1 MGDVS
6 SQVEQSRL
14 DYSPES
20 AVGAETAAA
29 IEAKLV
35 VDAVTITY
43 SREGQRLVAVDGLS
57 MTVNAGEF
65 VSIVGPSGCGK
76 TTVLMAMDGLVPITR
91 GQIRLDDRVV
101 KKPGKDRAVVF
112 QDASLLPWRSV
123 LGNVMFAMQS
133 GRQRGRDRGRRAR
146 YEERARELLDLV
158 DLTDFASSYP
168 GELSGGMRQRVNL
181 VRALAA
187 SPEVLL
193 LDEPFA
199 SLDSQTRQSMQE
211 ELQRVLTVEKTT
223 AVLITHQIDEAVY
236 LSDRVLVFGAR
247 PAKVMRE
254 FAIPLPRPR
263 LPEHRDTQVFTTL
276 EHEINSLVRS
286 EYERARSTIDG
297 HRKVRKQIGERADA
311 EPRDE

>member
-6 SQVEQSRL
+6 SEVEQPRL

-20 AVGAETAAA
+20 AVGGETAVA

-35 VDAVTITY
+35 VDAVTIAY
-43 SREGQRLVAVDGLS
+43 SRQGQRLVAVDGLS

-91 GQIRLDDRVV
+91 GQIRLDQRVV

-112 QDASLLPWRSV
+112 QDASLLPWRTV

-146 YEERARELLDLV
+146 YEARARELLDLV
-158 DLTDFASSYP
+158 DLTGFASSYP

-181 VRALAA
+181 ARALAA

-211 ELQRVLTVEKTT
+211 ELQRVLVVEKTT

-263 LPEHRDTQVFTTL
+263 RPEHRDTPVFDKL
-276 EHEINSLVRS
+276 EHEISSLVRS
-286 EYERARSTIDG
+286 EYERARSTIEG
-297 HRKVRKQIGERADA
+297 NRN
-311 EPRDE
+311 